1 VTERRQDGFEAWVNR
16 NHIEARLV
24 VSIALVM
31 LWWVTRWSFEF
42 SSSSKF
48 DGTGTAAVIA
58 AVQVPAT
65 FFIKWAFETWKDIIK

>member
-1 VTERRQDGFEAWVNR
+1 MTELGTFKFEAWVKKS
-16 NHIEARLV
+16 HIEGRMV
-24 VSIALVM
+24 VAIALGM

-42 SSSSKF
+42 SHVSKF

-65 FFIKWAFETWKDIIK
+65 FFIKWAFETWKDLIK